1 MVSPRVF
8 NSLHFKIASGV
19 ILSVV
24 ILSGIYFLWDYRFYR
39 RQLLNELEAS
49 AIRISDITLNSLLEL
64 GMLGNHPELLQRG
77 VESLGS
83 DPSVH
88 RIAIL
93 DRSGRV
99 HFSSRPDDLGAVF
112 GIDDPGCRECHAT
125 EPATERIVAF
135 ESEAGPLLRN
145 VSLVPNRP
153 ECHGCHDPA
162 ESGIGLLLVDFPTG
176 EMSARLTGNLTE
188 MLARAGLTLF
198 AILVVL
204 GVVLNRVVITR
215 IKKLTHATRRIVS
228 GGDDPDL
235 RGFEGPDE
243 IGQLARAFNQMSAEL
258 RQYCRDLEE
267 KEKIRRSLLDR
278 LVRTQEEERKTIS
291 RELHDRLG
299 QDLSALLLRFQ
310 TIHPDRPENAGAR
323 RDSDRAGLEKMIEDL
338 IGDVRR
344 LAWEMRPSI
353 LDDFGLESALA
364 RYIEELEKTSSGM
377 AIDFHCGSP
386 SELGRLPSWVEVT
399 LYRVAQ
405 EALHNVARHSGA
417 SRVGVVLLR
426 RRDAVTLLVED
437 DGNGFDPSRV
447 EVGSRGGLGLIGMR
461 ERIALCGGG
470 FVVASSP
477 GAGTTIRVR
486 IPLEG
491 GGE

>member
-1 MVSPRVF
+1 MARLKLF
-8 NSLHFKIASGV
+8 NNLHFKIASGV

-24 ILSGIYFLWDYRFYR
+24 ILSGIYFVWDYRFYR
-39 RQLLNELEAS
+39 RQLTIELEAS

-64 GMLGNHPELLQRG
+64 GMLGNHPALLQRG

-99 HFSSRPDDLGAVF
+99 HFSSRPDELGAVF
-112 GIDDPGCRECHAT
+112 GIDAPGCRECHAA

-162 ESGIGLLLVDFPTG
+162 DTTIGLLLVDFPTG
-176 EMSARLTGNLTE
+176 EIAARLTENLAE

-198 AILVVL
+198 AILLVL
-204 GVVLNRVVITR
+204 GVVMNRVVITP

-235 RGFEGPDE
+235 PGLEGPDE
-243 IGQLARAFNQMSAEL
+243 IGQLARAFNRMTAEL

-278 LVRTQEEERKTIS
+278 LVRAQEEERRTIS

-299 QDLSALLLRFQ
+299 QNLSALLLRFQ
-310 TIHPDRPENAGAR
+310 TIYPERPENAGAP
-323 RDSDRAGLEKMIEDL
+323 DRAGPEEMIEDL

-364 RYIEELEKTSSGM
+364 RYIEELEKTTPGM

-386 SELGRLPSWVEVT
+386 SESGRLPSWVEVT

-405 EALHNVARHSGA
+405 EALNNVARHSGA

-437 DGNGFDPSRV
+437 NGNGFDPSRV

-461 ERIALCGGG
+461 ERIALCGGS
-470 FVVASSP
+470 FVVESSP